1 MYASALTTQSG
12 APWGLGR
19 ISHRNAGS
27 TQYVYDTSAGSGIT
41 VYVIDTGI
49 LISHSQFGGRA
60 RWGANFVDS
69 SNTDGNGHGT
79 HCAGTIAGSTYGV
92 AKAATV
98 VAVKVLSA
106 SGSGSN
112 SGVISGI
119 QWATR
124 NATPG
129 KSVISMSL
137 GGGYSASTNSAV
149 RAAVSAG
156 VVVSVAAGNE
166 NQNAANV
173 SPASEP
179 TVITVGATD
188 INDRRAS
195 FSNFGSVLDM

>member
-12 APWGLGR
+12 APYGLGR
-19 ISHRNAGS
+19 ISHRAPGS
-27 TQYVYDTSAGSGIT
+27 TSYIYDTTAGSGVT
-41 VYVIDTGI
+41 VFVIDTGI

-79 HCAGTIAGSTYGV
+79 HCAGTIGGSTYGV
-92 AKAATV
+92 AKAASL

-119 QWATR
+119 QWAVT
-124 NATPG
+124 NKTPR
-129 KSVISMSL
+129 SVISMSL
-137 GGGYSASTNSAV
+137 GGGYSAATNTAV
-149 RAAVSAG
+149 RNAVNAG
-156 VVVSVAAGNE
+156 VTVVVAAGNE

-173 SPASEP
+173 SPASE
-179 TVITVGATD
+179 TSVITVGATD
-188 INDRRAS
+188 SNDNRAS